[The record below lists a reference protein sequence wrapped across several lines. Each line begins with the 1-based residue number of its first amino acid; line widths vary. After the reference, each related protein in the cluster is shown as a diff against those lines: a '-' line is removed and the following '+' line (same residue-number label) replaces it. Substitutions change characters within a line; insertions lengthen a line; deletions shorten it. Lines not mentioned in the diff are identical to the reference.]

1 MIDQLRARLTISAKP
16 VKSRRSIWLFAFL
29 AAVIAYVALLTH
41 YESQIADVET
51 QIADIEG
58 IVSSDALFARAQP
71 HLTAR
76 RDGILAH
83 LHAALSNDLD
93 DSSAIGAF
101 LRDTHDIALRNGV
114 TVVTLGQDLNAPAPT
129 PAPARPA
136 AMHPPA
142 GAPVGLVAPARL
154 KHARV
159 APGPRPFD
167 SAFVAIPFNLKLAGG
182 YTPLL
187 RTIEQ
192 LADSTVLVR
201 VESVALSSPGT
212 ASRMGLVADVHVTVF
227 RPMPSAAAL
236 ARGS

>member
-1 MIDQLRARLTISAKP
+1 MIDLLRTRLTRTAKP
-16 VKSRRSIWLFAFL
+16 IQSRRSIWLFAFL

-41 YESQIADVET
+41 YESLIADVET

-71 HLTAR
+71 HLAAR
-76 RDGILAH
+76 RDAILAH

-101 LRDTHDIALRNGV
+101 LRDTHDIAQHNGV
-114 TVVTLGQDLNAPAPT
+114 TVVALGQDLNAPLPT

-136 AMHPPA
+136 AVRPPP
-142 GAPVGLVAPARL
+142 GAQTGLVAPPRL
-154 KHARV
+154 KRPRV

-167 SAFVAIPFNLKLAGG
+167 AAFVAIPFNLKLAGG
-182 YTPLL
+182 YMPLL

-192 LADSTVLVR
+192 LADTTVLVR
-201 VESVALSSPGT
+201 IDSVALSSPS
-212 ASRMGLVADVHVTVF
+212 AAARVGLVAEVRVTVF